1 MLAFLMLCHFFW
13 PKPIRKRI
21 TVIIM
26 AKMGRKIPVLG
37 LVVASRITP
46 TQTAKMA
53 TVTNMYFIE
62 NIIT

>member
-1 MLAFLMLCHFFW
+1 MN
-13 PKPIRKRI
+13 
-21 TVIIM
+21 M

-53 TVTNMYFIE
+53 TVTNMYFMVM
-62 NIIT
+62 TLLGLL